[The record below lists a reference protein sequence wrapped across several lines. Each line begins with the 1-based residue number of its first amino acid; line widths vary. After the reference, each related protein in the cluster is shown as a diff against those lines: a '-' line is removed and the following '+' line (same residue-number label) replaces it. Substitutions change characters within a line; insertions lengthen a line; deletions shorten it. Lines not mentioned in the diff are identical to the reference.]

1 MQIFDCG
8 TTHAAFDEAG
18 QATAPDRTTRNHR
31 ILRAS
36 PEASIVGQSA
46 SSGHGQPAP
55 LAPRRYRTARQ
66 ADGVNSERAGFADDL
81 PHNIEAGDGFSR
93 MFRENVDAHIERN
106 GIGAPPPTA
115 GGLDGEPRLSD
126 PPLSRL
132 PSIDLAAENV
142 TIIVWATGFRVDL
155 SRIDVPVCNDMGC
168 PVTDCGATSVP
179 GLNWMVTRTSGL
191 LHGVGNDAGRVASH
205 MAGYLAS

>member
-1 MQIFDCG
+1 M
-8 TTHAAFDEAG
+8 
-18 QATAPDRTTRNHR
+18 
-31 ILRAS
+31 
-36 PEASIVGQSA
+36 
-46 SSGHGQPAP
+46 
-55 LAPRRYRTARQ
+55 
-66 ADGVNSERAGFADDL
+66 NSERAGFADDL
-81 PHNIEAGDGFSR
+81 SQNIKAGDGFSR
-93 MFRENVDAHIERN
+93 MFRENVDARIERN

-132 PSIDLAAENV
+132 SLIDLAAENV
-142 TIIVWATGFRVDL
+142 TIIVWATGFRVDF
-155 SRIDVPVCNDMGC
+155 SPIDFPLCDDRGY

-179 GLNWMVTRTSGL
+179 GLNWMATRTSGL